1 MMFQNKKSSS
11 SWFQYCLQ
19 LKISLFSPFICY
31 QKSSKKIFICSSSYI
46 VMVIKSALLYCVDNF
61 RSQHLKFWKNWLFAF
76 WTTLKIKTLLT
87 YLIHNVFH
95 TTRWTR
101 IPKVFFTNKWI
112 SIMLHQVKL
121 SQLIVFQARN
131 MFLETQ
137 PKM

>member
-101 IPKVFFTNKWI
+101 IPKVFFYK
-112 SIMLHQVKL
+112 QVNQYHASSGKIVTINRL
-121 SQLIVFQARN
+121 SGQEYVFGN
-131 MFLETQ
+131 ST
-137 PKM
+137 